1 MLVSSTH
8 SDFIIVVYIVILIS
22 YGVLARLTYSLI
34 KEDIKNMF
42 IETPLDSLI
51 RYDYSKSIA
60 VIGGMLFPFYYILL
74 CGYFFGDYCYDKI
87 LCEEKTENKIAA
99 WFIR

>member
-1 MLVSSTH
+1 MLVNSIH

-22 YGVLARLTYSLI
+22 YGVLARLTYSYI
-34 KEDIKNMF
+34 EVDIENMF
-42 IETPLDSLI
+42 METPFDSLI

-60 VIGGMLFPFYYILL
+60 VIGSMLFPFYYILL
-74 CGYFFGDYCYDKI
+74 CAYFFGDYCYDKI